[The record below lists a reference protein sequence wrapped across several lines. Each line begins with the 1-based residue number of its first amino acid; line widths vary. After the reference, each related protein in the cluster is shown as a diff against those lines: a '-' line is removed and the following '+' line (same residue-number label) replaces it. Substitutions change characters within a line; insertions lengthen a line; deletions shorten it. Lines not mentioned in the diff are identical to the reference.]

1 LVYTQCT
8 QLKIYLTRLNL
19 RKQKKGL
26 GNKLIIA
33 LNICDLF
40 VCLISPVTILF
51 FNGANRK
58 QAELYKFVNE
68 TSEIETLPA
77 EASRIFKTYR
87 AYSVVWNLICYYP
100 FQFLVQVSCF
110 LTVLL
115 SATRMVALLKPL
127 YIIRQKI
134 VWGALIIALFLLF
147 STKIVKWV
155 ALQAFFDSFVNEEMM
170 VRMIKDQSSLDVKEF
185 ESSKIV
191 ILLETIDF
199 ILVGVMVLVV
209 VVCCALTVRAL
220 NSPIVEIVG
229 PGGLPD
235 NSTNRRATVM
245 VLLLSLV
252 FIIINGTWITI
263 YLTLAFEFLA
273 KSLEDTK
280 EILDMLQNK
289 ERDIAV
295 YTINLVMMSV
305 TSLINPLIYI
315 ARNTGLNEYTR
326 SSLRRIGRMISNGL
340 QGFGNA
346 EFLPRH
352 NH

>member
-1 LVYTQCT
+1 M
-8 QLKIYLTRLNL
+8 
-19 RKQKKGL
+19 
-26 GNKLIIA
+26 
-33 LNICDLF
+33 
-40 VCLISPVTILF
+40 
-51 FNGANRK
+51 
-58 QAELYKFVNE
+58 
-68 TSEIETLPA
+68 
-77 EASRIFKTYR
+77 
-87 AYSVVWNLICYYP
+87 VWNLVCYYP

-127 YIIRQKI
+127 YIIRQKM
-134 VWGALIIALFLLF
+134 VWGAFIIALSLLT

-155 ALQAFFDSFVNEEMM
+155 ALQAFFDSFVNEEIM
-170 VRMIKDQSSLDVKEF
+170 VKMIKDPNSLDIKEL

-191 ILLETIDF
+191 TLLETIEF

-209 VVCCALTVRAL
+209 AVCSALTVRAL
-220 NSPIVEIVG
+220 NSPIVEMVG

-273 KSLEDTK
+273 KSLEGIE
-280 EILDMLQNK
+280 EILDMLQDK
-289 ERDIAV
+289 ERLIAL
-295 YTINLVMMSV
+295 YTMNLVMMPA

-326 SSLRRIGRMISNGL
+326 SSISRIGRVISNGL

>member
-1 LVYTQCT
+1 M
-8 QLKIYLTRLNL
+8 
-19 RKQKKGL
+19 
-26 GNKLIIA
+26 
-33 LNICDLF
+33 
-40 VCLISPVTILF
+40 
-51 FNGANRK
+51 
-58 QAELYKFVNE
+58 
-68 TSEIETLPA
+68 
-77 EASRIFKTYR
+77 
-87 AYSVVWNLICYYP
+87 VWSLICYYP

-134 VWGALIIALFLLF
+134 VWGALIIALSFLS

-155 ALQAFFDSFVNEEMM
+155 ALQAFFDSFTNEEM
-170 VRMIKDQSSLDVKEF
+170 VVKMIKDLNSLDIKEL
-185 ESSKIV
+185 ESWKIV
-191 ILLETIDF
+191 TLLETIEF

-229 PGGLPD
+229 PGGIPD

-273 KSLEDTK
+273 KSLEDTE
-280 EILDMLQNK
+280 EISEMLQDR

-295 YTINLVMMSV
+295 YTMNLVMMPA

-326 SSLRRIGRMISNGL
+326 STLSRIGWVISKVL
-340 QGFGNA
+340 QGIGNIPI
-346 EFLPRH
+346 LTG
-352 NH
+352 